1 MLTFSLWKFG
11 NLMVSAVS
19 RLSLLSLV
27 AAIAEVK
34 VITYL
39 TMNSFTTNE
48 CLTNVTLVPAHKIG

>member
-19 RLSLLSLV
+19 RLSLFGLV